1 MQPHYLSGPI
11 RVTDKAGLAAQPGDL
26 LVVEITNLG
35 PLSGDEWGF
44 TGVFDRDNG
53 AALHQ
58 QTSAQMLL
66 VLLNLDFGVSLS
78 TVKGGMSS
86 LTVPG
91 FDSSA

>member
-1 MQPHYLSGPI
+1 MKKNKYNGLICVQPHYLSGPI

-58 QTSAQMLL
+58 QTSAHS
-66 VLLNLDFGVSLS
+66 VLGCLEPPL
-78 TVKGGMSS
+78 
-86 LTVPG
+86 
-91 FDSSA
+91 

>member
-58 QTSAQMLL
+58 QASARMFL
-66 VLLNLDFGVSLS
+66 VLLNLDFNGVSIS
-78 TVKGGMSS
+78 TVKVGNISHK
-86 LTVPG
+86 
-91 FDSSA
+91 